1 MRQYIKALLL
11 LTPITFASCIK
22 DEELDTNA
30 DILEAYIPSE
40 YLKTEPIITNTSIEF
55 KVKANIDLEKQSPFF
70 IISPNATMDPPNGTT
85 RDFRTSQKVT
95 ITAQDNRWR
104 KTYNVSFT
112 SDELS
117 TLYSFNNAELTNKD
131 RYYRFYEIGS
141 NGDKIY
147 DWDSGNEGYVTVAGK
162 TPPEGYPTTTA
173 PGRRGGLAVKMQT
186 VYTSKTGQATENP
199 IAAGNLFLGT
209 FKLNV
214 FNTLKSTKF
223 GLPYTGQ
230 LPTSLRGTFK
240 YTAGKTVTDR
250 YFNEVVGAKD
260 TFDIY
265 VILFESQKK
274 DNFQYGD
281 HAFKDPR
288 NVAIA
293 RIEEKDRKETTLWT
307 EFNVPFKLLPGKTY
321 DSKKDYVLAIVMTSS
336 IDGAEFKGAIGSTL
350 LVDEIELVYDNEN
363 GK

>member
-11 LTPITFASCIK
+11 LTPMVLTSCIK

-40 YLKTEPIITNTSIEF
+40 YLKTDPIITNTSIEF
-55 KVKANIDLEKQSPFF
+55 KVKANIDLEKQTPFF

-85 RDFRTSQKVT
+85 RNYTNSQEVT
-95 ITAQDNRWR
+95 ITAQDNRWK
-104 KTYNVSFT
+104 KTYIVSFT

-117 TLYSFNNAELTNKD
+117 TLYTFNNAELTNKD
-131 RYYRFYEIGS
+131 RYYRFYEVGS

-147 DWDSGNEGYVTVAGK
+147 DWDSGNEGYSTVAGS
-162 TPPEGYPTTTA
+162 TPPDGYPTTIT
-173 PGRRGGLAVKMQT
+173 PGRRGGFAVKMQT
-186 VYTSKTGQATENP
+186 VYTSKSGQLTGNP

-209 FKLNV
+209 FKLNI
-214 FNTLKSTKF
+214 FNTLKSTRF
-223 GLPYTGQ
+223 GLPYTGEM
-230 LPTSLRGTFK
+230 PTSLRGTFK
-240 YTAGKTVTDR
+240 YTAGKVVTDSD
-250 YFNEVVGAKD
+250 FKEVPGAKD
-260 TFDIY
+260 SFDIY
-265 VILFESQKK
+265 AILFETQKK

-293 RIEEKDRKETTLWT
+293 RVDEKDRVETNLWT
-307 EFNVPFKLLPGKTY
+307 EFDVPFKLLPGKTY
-321 DSKKDYVLAIVMTSS
+321 DPQKDYVLAIVMTSS

-350 LVDEIELVYDNEN
+350 LVDEIELVYEKEN
-363 GK
+363 SK